1 MSPPPSRPRDFF
13 TGIGLLG
20 KGLGRYARSPGL
32 MLLGMLPA
40 LLAFVLLAAAFVAV
54 VSFIQPESRALT
66 WFANGWP
73 KDARDLVR
81 ILAAVAIIGVS
92 GYLAIIVY
100 TGLTL
105 FVGDPF
111 YEKIS
116 QRVEDQLG
124 GIPGGAVNLP
134 FWKELRRSVGESVRL
149 VVFSAAIGILLF
161 VGGLLP
167 AVGQTVVPVIAAFV
181 GGWAPV
187 MELTGIPFARR
198 GMRLRGR
205 GRVPRQARRAGP
217 GVGGAGFGCFLLP
230 P

>member
-1 MSPPPSRPRDFF
+1 MSSPPSRPRDFF

-32 MLLGMLPA
+32 MLLGTLPA
-40 LLAFVLLAAAFVAV
+40 LLAFVLLGAAFVAV

-105 FVGDPF
+105 FIGDPF

-134 FWKELRRSVGESVRL
+134 FWKELRRSLGESVRL
-149 VVFSAAIGILLF
+149 GGFSRALGLPLF
-161 VGGLLP
+161 LGGP
-167 AVGQTVVPVIAAFV
+167 PPP
-181 GGWAPV
+181 GGP
-187 MELTGIPFARR
+187 T
-198 GMRLRGR
+198 
-205 GRVPRQARRAGP
+205 AGP
-217 GVGGAGFGCFLLP
+217 GHAPLPSPCGTGCRP
-230 P
+230 ARDP